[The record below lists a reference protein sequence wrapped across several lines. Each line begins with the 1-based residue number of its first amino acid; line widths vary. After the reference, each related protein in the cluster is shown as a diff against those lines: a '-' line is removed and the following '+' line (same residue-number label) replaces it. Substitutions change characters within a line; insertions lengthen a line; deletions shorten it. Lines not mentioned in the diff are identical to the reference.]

1 MEHVF
6 VPKYVSHAEYQV
18 PTSEPSDVAA
28 CTSLSES
35 AVEKLVCEDAF
46 PKPRLLSGRRV
57 AWLVREVTAWC
68 EERPVSNLL
77 PPPFTGRR
85 KTAIAPHALRGA

>member
-1 MEHVF
+1 MQLPECI
-6 VPKYVSHAEYQV
+6 
-18 PTSEPSDVAA
+18 DAA
-28 CTSLSES
+28 FTSLSES
-35 AVEKLVCEDAF
+35 TVEKLVREEAF

-85 KTAIAPHALRGA
+85 KTALAPQAHRGA

>member
-1 MEHVF
+1 MSKLD
-6 VPKYVSHAEYQV
+6 PIYLDL
-18 PTSEPSDVAA
+18 PDVAA
-28 CTSLSES
+28 FTSLSES
-35 AVEKLVCEDAF
+35 TVEKLVREEVF

-85 KTAIAPHALRGA
+85 KTVSASPTLRGAQTGG